1 MNQYLVI
8 FILSCIAGLVKS
20 NPFSPFFNFDS
31 FGNPRQWESEGV
43 YNPEHRTNA
52 LCRACPETRPAPST
66 VSKKGMISKGKLVV
80 IPDSAEMLDQC
91 GPVFFSGNTKIF
103 RVPDVC
109 CTASVGAEDFLN
121 FKDFGSHDGIEG
133 CSAVGP
139 SIGLPITAVLANGC
153 YDDGTQFYG
162 EKCGGSDFGE
172 DNVLAHGDCGPT
184 SPKQGSCACN
194 LYVET
199 KSPGCFAIGTPNSVK
214 PKAVFLRLEGCVEA

>member
-1 MNQYLVI
+1 M
-8 FILSCIAGLVKS
+8 
-20 NPFSPFFNFDS
+20 
-31 FGNPRQWESEGV
+31 
-43 YNPEHRTNA
+43 
-52 LCRACPETRPAPST
+52 
-66 VSKKGMISKGKLVV
+66 V
-80 IPDSAEMLDQC
+80 IPDSAKMLDQC
-91 GPVFFSGNTKIF
+91 GPVFFSGNTEIF
-103 RVPDVC
+103 RVRDVC

-133 CSAVGP
+133 CSAVGQ

-199 KSPGCFAIGTPNSVK
+199 KSPGCFAIATPNSVK
-214 PKAVFLRLEGCVEA
+214 PKAVFLKLDGCAEA